1 MLFEKQI
8 ADLILTLFFFRKGTY
23 NSQLF
28 GRKLLFTFFFSYDLD
43 KY

>member
-1 MLFEKQI
+1 MLFQKQI
-8 ADLILTLFFFRKGTY
+8 EDLILMLFFFRKGTY

-28 GRKLLFTFFFSYDLD
+28 GRTLLFIFYYLD